1 MIACACVASA
11 LRSQSAAER
20 LLHATAVDDVVH
32 DDDECGQAVADA
44 VLAQLHA
51 ITHIENV
58 SHFSSAIFSS
68 AIFPASAMTS
78 PTFCCC
84 CFFVLKKKK
93 ENLRLVPIQP
103 NSSLGFRFSFLARIE
118 NVGHFVNPLFF
129 NRIFDRLR
137 TLPSRLN

>member
-84 CFFVLKKKK
+84 FVLKKKK
-93 ENLRLVPIQP
+93 KTCGSFQ
-103 NSSLGFRFSFLARIE
+103 FSQTRVWVFVFLSWLASKTSAILLT
-118 NVGHFVNPLFF
+118 HFFSTEF
-129 NRIFDRLR
+129 STDYGRYRAD
-137 TLPSRLN
+137 

>member
-58 SHFSSAIFSS
+58 SHFSSAIFSY

-84 CFFVLKKKK
+84 CCCFFCSRKKKRK
-93 ENLRLVPIQP
+93 LAARS
-103 NSSLGFRFSFLARIE
+103 NSAKL
-118 NVGHFVNPLFF
+118 
-129 NRIFDRLR
+129 
-137 TLPSRLN
+137 